1 MMADARTI
9 PPFQF
14 FYEEHGPAI
23 YRFLVASVPRAEAE
37 DCYQETFLAALR
49 AYPNLRN
56 ADNLRGWVMAI
67 AANKIIDAGR
77 ARSRRPFAVAEIPDD
92 PRPSD
97 PPGGD
102 GDGDADGDVFDPGD
116 PTWAAVR
123 SLPER
128 MRTAVVL
135 RHVLDLPYE
144 EVAAVMGGTE
154 EAARANVHQAL
165 KRLRRSLAPSAPATS
180 EGGEAR

>member
-1 MMADARTI
+1 MMGDGRAI
-9 PPFQF
+9 PPFQL
-14 FYEEHGPAI
+14 FYEEHGPTV

-37 DCYQETFLAALR
+37 DCFQETFLAALR

-67 AANKIIDAGR
+67 ASNKVIDAGR
-77 ARSRRPFAVAEIPDD
+77 ARSRRPVAVAELPENPAAGAVSAVSGGGTAQDAFD
-92 PRPSD
+92 PR
-97 PPGGD
+97 
-102 GDGDADGDVFDPGD
+102 D
-116 PTWAAVR
+116 PTWTAVR

-154 EAARANVHQAL
+154 EAARANVHQGL
-165 KRLRRSLAPSAPATS
+165 MRLRTSLAEGAQAA